1 LIWDWRKEYFWL
13 TQATTFLYAHKQL
26 IRKKKQKQKQNLVET
41 AAYGMQKSID
51 T

>member
-1 LIWDWRKEYFWL
+1 LEERIFLAYPSNNFSL
-13 TQATTFLYAHKQL
+13 CTQATYLKKKT
-26 IRKKKQKQKQNLVET
+26 KKQKQKQNLVET

>member
-1 LIWDWRKEYFWL
+1 MHSGNLFEK
-13 TQATTFLYAHKQL
+13 KQ
-26 IRKKKQKQKQNLVET
+26 KQKQKQNLVET